1 MPDLHRFFGGRA
13 LLPALFFL
21 ALPCA
26 ASLTRY
32 DTGNAADVAPPL
44 HGPVLHLA
52 GGGGDVDAAF
62 QEAIDRVRG
71 CRGCDTK
78 IDVVV
83 LRASGADGYNEY
95 LAAMPGV
102 DSVTT
107 FVITDRPSGR
117 RPEVL
122 EAVRNAEYVFFAGGD
137 QCNYIRYI
145 DDNEVEQAVRQVYAR
160 GGAVGGTS
168 AGMAIMGRAI
178 YDACND
184 ASAQSKLA
192 LADPYNDEISFTTD
206 FFDWRYVNDVITDT
220 HFAQRDRM
228 GRLFA
233 FLARQMRELRRDS
246 FLGIGG
252 NEKTAVI
259 VDERGIATVLGE
271 GPAYFVLADHFPER
285 ALPGQP
291 LTYCG
296 FRLWRVT
303 SGTAFDLVH
312 RPRTGD
318 YRVDVNDGVILSN
331 PY

>member
-1 MPDLHRFFGGRA
+1 M
-13 LLPALFFL
+13 PALFVL
-21 ALPCA
+21 TLPCA
-26 ASLTRY
+26 ASLTRF

-71 CRGCDTK
+71 CRDCGVK
-78 IDVVV
+78 LDVVV
-83 LRASGADGYNEY
+83 LRASGADGYNDY

-107 FVITDRPSGR
+107 FVITDRRSAQ
-117 RPEVL
+117 RPDVV

-137 QCNYIRYI
+137 QCNYVRHFNDAPI
-145 DDNEVEQAVRQVYAR
+145 EEAVRAVYAR
-160 GGAVGGTS
+160 GGAIGGTS
-168 AGMAIMGRAI
+168 AGMAIQGLAG

-206 FFDWRYVNDVITDT
+206 FFDWRFVGDVITDT

-233 FLARQMRELRRDS
+233 FIARQLREVPRDS
-246 FLGIGG
+246 FLGLAA
-252 NEKTAVI
+252 NERTAVVI
-259 VDERGIATVLGE
+259 DERGIATVLGD
-271 GPAYFVLADHFPER
+271 GPAYFVLGDHFPER

-296 FRLWRVT
+296 FRIWRVT
-303 SGTAFDLVH
+303 SGTSFDLVN
-312 RPRTGD
+312 RPRTGA
-318 YRVDVNDGVILSN
+318 YVVDVNDGVILSN